1 MLLCGGGVKFGVCVP
16 RLLCLCSISEAADRP
31 LKTELSQSLPILV
44 AYVYTYWIYSD
55 SET

>member
-1 MLLCGGGVKFGVCVP
+1 MLLCGGVKFGVCVP